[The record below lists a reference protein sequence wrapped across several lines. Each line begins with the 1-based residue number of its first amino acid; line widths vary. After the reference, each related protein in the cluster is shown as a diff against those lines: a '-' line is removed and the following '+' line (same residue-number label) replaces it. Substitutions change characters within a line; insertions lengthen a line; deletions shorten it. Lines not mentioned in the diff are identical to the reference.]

1 MASISFYNNATK
13 DILDGTID
21 LDSDTIKVSL
31 HASTY
36 TPAVT
41 HDFFDDLTNEVTGS
55 NYTAGGATL
64 GSTAV
69 TTVTVNDA
77 MYDAADTTW
86 SAHASGFSTARYA
99 VIYKSTGTDSTSP
112 LIGYIDFTTDQDNV
126 NNDLTIKWN
135 ASGILQLTT

>member
-1 MASISFYNNATK
+1 
-13 DILDGTID
+13 
-21 LDSDTIKVSL
+21 
-31 HASTY
+31 
-36 TPAVT
+36 
-41 HDFFDDLTNEVTGS
+41 
-55 NYTAGGATL
+55 
-64 GSTAV
+64 
-69 TTVTVNDA
+69 

-99 VIYKSTGTDSTSP
+99 VIYKSTGTASTSP